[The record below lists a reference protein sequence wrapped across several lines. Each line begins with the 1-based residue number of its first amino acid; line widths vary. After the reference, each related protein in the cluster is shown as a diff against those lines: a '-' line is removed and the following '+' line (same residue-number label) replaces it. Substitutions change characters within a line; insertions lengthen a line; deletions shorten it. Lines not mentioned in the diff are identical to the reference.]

1 MNPPA
6 SGSPPACAAATFWKD
21 AALVLG
27 LVLLTVALYAPAGGF
42 SAINLDDTQYVFDNP
57 HVNTGLSVA
66 NIRWA
71 FTHVHESWWLPL
83 LWISYMTDVSLWGG
97 APGVFHWVNLLLH
110 ALNAGLLFWVL
121 RRATGSSWASAFA
134 AALFALHPLRVE
146 SVAWITE
153 RKDVLSGFFW
163 MLALLVHL
171 RQARKPSGGKSALLA
186 GLLLLGLM
194 SKASVV
200 VLPAAL
206 LLLDYWPLGRLQSAQ
221 GWRTCLLEKIPLF
234 AVAAGFTILT
244 LTTHILS
251 GGQVSPVTGWARLAL
266 IPGNYFPYLAKF
278 AWPVNLSLYYV
289 EHDAVR
295 WVSCL
300 AAAFALA
307 GITLLCWRIRRR
319 APYLLMGWLWFLVV
333 LLPVIRGVRLGL
345 ADYTNRF
352 MYLPSIGL
360 SILIA
365 WGFSAWL
372 CPRRGGRILLGFLA
386 AITLGACAS
395 LTAYNLRFWRDS
407 DAIFDRAWTLDPDNY
422 LGITGHGLA
431 LQKQGRWPEAL
442 EFFREA
448 ANRHPD
454 VARYRL
460 HEAFAL
466 INMER
471 LPEAFA
477 LLEQAAVQAPREP
490 EIQYGL
496 GVAFLRAERPAEALA
511 HLARTVGLPGKQL
524 SAYRLEWARA
534 CFETGAA
541 AAANEQLRLAWGTPP
556 TQSFTYA
563 DLLGFYVNLWN
574 SGEKPRALHYFR
586 KLAAADPG
594 NILLLNNLAWL
605 LATSDVSP
613 APPEE
618 ALDLANRALAL
629 AGAPQPIL
637 LDTLA
642 AAQANAG
649 DFEQAVQSAEQA
661 RALARQ
667 QGNPN
672 LARRLEQR
680 LEAYRQ
686 ARPWRE
692 KPVS

>member
-1 MNPPA
+1 
-6 SGSPPACAAATFWKD
+6 
-21 AALVLG
+21 
-27 LVLLTVALYAPAGGF
+27 
-42 SAINLDDTQYVFDNP
+42 
-57 HVNTGLSVA
+57 
-66 NIRWA
+66 
-71 FTHVHESWWLPL
+71 
-83 LWISYMTDVSLWGG
+83 
-97 APGVFHWVNLLLH
+97 
-110 ALNAGLLFWVL
+110 
-121 RRATGSSWASAFA
+121 
-134 AALFALHPLRVE
+134 
-146 SVAWITE
+146 
-153 RKDVLSGFFW
+153 
-163 MLALLVHL
+163 
-171 RQARKPSGGKSALLA
+171 
-186 GLLLLGLM
+186 
-194 SKASVV
+194 
-200 VLPAAL
+200 
-206 LLLDYWPLGRLQSAQ
+206 
-221 GWRTCLLEKIPLF
+221 
-234 AVAAGFTILT
+234 
-244 LTTHILS
+244 
-251 GGQVSPVTGWARLAL
+251 
-266 IPGNYFPYLAKF
+266 
-278 AWPVNLSLYYV
+278 
-289 EHDAVR
+289 
-295 WVSCL
+295 
-300 AAAFALA
+300 
-307 GITLLCWRIRRR
+307 
-319 APYLLMGWLWFLVV
+319 
-333 LLPVIRGVRLGL
+333 
-345 ADYTNRF
+345 
-352 MYLPSIGL
+352 
-360 SILIA
+360 
-365 WGFSAWL
+365 
-372 CPRRGGRILLGFLA
+372 
-386 AITLGACAS
+386 
-395 LTAYNLRFWRDS
+395 
-407 DAIFDRAWTLDPDNY
+407 
-422 LGITGHGLA
+422 
-431 LQKQGRWPEAL
+431 
-442 EFFREA
+442 
-448 ANRHPD
+448 
-454 VARYRL
+454 
-460 HEAFAL
+460 
-466 INMER
+466 MER